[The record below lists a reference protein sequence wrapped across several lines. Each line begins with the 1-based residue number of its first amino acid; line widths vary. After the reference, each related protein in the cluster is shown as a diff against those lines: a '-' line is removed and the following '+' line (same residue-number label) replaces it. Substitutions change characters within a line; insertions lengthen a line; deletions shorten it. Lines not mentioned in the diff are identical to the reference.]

1 MNPRLTERINSV
13 LSKATD
19 RQASASEISYEEY
32 YGIAVAPGMALKPF
46 FGFMSHPDQVNNPA
60 PSGNITHAVYLGVL
74 FEVDMAHLFGLPT
87 LSR

>member
-1 MNPRLTERINSV
+1 M
-13 LSKATD
+13 
-19 RQASASEISYEEY
+19 Y
-32 YGIAVAPGMALKPF
+32 YGIAVAPGMTLKPF